1 MFLNGFHSPVAGSSE
16 ARGCISFAGLA
27 EKHTVT
33 ATCLRGQGQGRGR
46 QRHHLISL
54 FLVTLFSHSAP
65 TLPPQ
70 HNFLAGGEVAP
81 QQDQGQPNLEA

>member
-16 ARGCISFAGLA
+16 PRACLGFVGLA
-27 EKHTVT
+27 EKHAVT
-33 ATCLRGQGQGRGR
+33 ATCLRGPGRDR

-54 FLVTLFSHSAP
+54 CLVALFSHSPP
-65 TLPPQ
+65 TPQ

-81 QQDQGQPNLEA
+81 QQDQQQPNLEA

>member
-16 ARGCISFAGLA
+16 ARACIGFTGLA
-27 EKHTVT
+27 EKPTVT
-33 ATCLRGQGQGRGR
+33 ATCLRGRGWGR

-65 TLPPQ
+65 PPQ

-81 QQDQGQPNLEA
+81 QQHQGQPNLEA